1 MKLGDVADAALAE
14 GGVDG
19 AAALMMDKE
28 DWKEL
33 GASGVQASKI
43 MSQLNKLV

>member
-1 MKLGDVADAALAE
+1 MNLESVAEKGMYE

-19 AAALMMDKE
+19 ASVLMMDKD

-33 GASGVQASKI
+33 GASGDQASKI
-43 MSQLNKLV
+43 MSQLHKLG